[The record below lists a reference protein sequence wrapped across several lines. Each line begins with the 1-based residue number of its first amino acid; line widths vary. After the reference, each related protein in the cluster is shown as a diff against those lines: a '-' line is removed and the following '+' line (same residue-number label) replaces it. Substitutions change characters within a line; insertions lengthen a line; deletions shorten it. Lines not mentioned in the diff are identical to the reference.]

1 MAGHSDL
8 RTLKKRL
15 QSIST
20 AHQLSSAMK
29 TVSAAKY
36 SRCSRRRAAFSAYA
50 AACEELTSHF
60 GSELDPYLSCK
71 TPSASPLFVVFSSN
85 RGLCGGYNSEIL
97 SFADEKLRSVPDA
110 LVISCGKRATAH
122 FAEIGVGLYREIV
135 MPDVPEPDTEEFREL
150 FRIVYEGFTGGEF
163 SSVTLIYQKFRNML
177 SHEPV
182 AETVLPLSQDTAARA
197 DRDAIFCFP
206 DRDDVLKTSAATCLR
221 TVLYSRVL
229 DAAAGA
235 QAATLTAMR
244 TACDNAEE
252 TERRISV
259 EISRMRQSAI
269 TSGVIETS
277 SDSSD
282 R

>member
-36 SRCSRRRAAFSAYA
+36 SRCSRRRASFSAYA
-50 AACEELTSHF
+50 AACEEISLRF
-60 GSELDPYLSCK
+60 GNELDPYLSCK
-71 TPSASPLFVVFSSN
+71 SPSAPPLFVVFSSN

-97 SFADEKLRSVPDA
+97 SFTDEKLRSVPGA

-122 FAEIGVGLYREIV
+122 FAEAGVGLYREIV
-135 MPDVPEPDTEEFREL
+135 MPDVPETDTDEFREL
-150 FRIVYEGFTGGEF
+150 FRVIYEGFTGGEF

-182 AETVLPLSQDTAARA
+182 AETILPFTESDAT
-197 DRDAIFCFP
+197 DREKDPLFCFP
-206 DRDDVLKTSAATCLR
+206 DRADVLKKSAEICLR
-221 TVLYSRVL
+221 AVLYRRVL
-229 DAAAGA
+229 DAASGA

-252 TERRISV
+252 TERKITAQ
-259 EISRMRQSAI
+259 ISRMRQNAI
-269 TSGVIETS
+269 TAGVIETS
-277 SDSSD
+277 SESGDP
-282 R
+282 